1 MNVGKV
7 GSEERL
13 KVKSRDQTEVALD
26 QVSSRLGL
34 YVNHNDLSDPLPLI
48 PKKVNGKTVEWT
60 VQKVVV

>member
-13 KVKSRDQTEVALD
+13 KVRSRNLTEVALD
-26 QVSSRLGL
+26 QVSAQLGL
-34 YVNHNDLSDPLPLI
+34 YVSRYDYSSLPLLA
-48 PKKVNGKTVEWT
+48 PKVNGKAVELT

>member
-13 KVKSRDQTEVALD
+13 KVRSRDQTEVALD
-26 QVSSRLGL
+26 QVSAQLGL
-34 YVNHNDLSDPLPLI
+34 YVNGYDYSSLLPLV
-48 PKKVNGKTVEWT
+48 PKTINGNAVEWT